1 MYTLFDSFFAP
12 PTIVVV
18 SEERLK
24 AAELKAKEKQLL
36 EVKVR
41 IAQLQ
46 EFYDKLDEAF
56 KIGNINSDK
65 INYYLPYVDKKKY
78 NIVEDAKSVCDKLG
92 LNFEFIFKNSI
103 SCYNGTG
110 CGKCGAC
117 NDRKLAFKKVNLK
130 DPGE

>member
-41 IAQLQ
+41 IEQLQ
-46 EFYDKLDEAF
+46 EFYDKLDKEVKTLQPANEEA
-56 KIGNINSDK
+56 I
-65 INYYLPYVDKKKY
+65 
-78 NIVEDAKSVCDKLG
+78 A
-92 LNFEFIFKNSI
+92 
-103 SCYNGTG
+103 NG
-110 CGKCGAC
+110 
-117 NDRKLAFKKVNLK
+117 
-130 DPGE
+130 